1 MYELKK
7 SLIFIFIFV
16 SMYMLLASCSSS
28 TQLQNMWANESYQ
41 KEGSKKILVFGMAGK
56 EWKKKVYE
64 NEFGTV
70 LKKYNVDAVIAW
82 QVLPKGEQLT
92 VETFEKYFKDQNIDA
107 VLVTRETGES
117 TEETLYGGGTSFVAM
132 GFNGFYIS
140 TSPIYR
146 VPGYLSEEKIIY
158 MDTKLFETKHGK
170 LIWSATSQSYEPK
183 STSEIIKNVSKIVVD
198 ELYQEGFIK

>member
-1 MYELKK
+1 MQKLRK
-7 SLIFIFIFV
+7 SLIFIFISV
-16 SMYMLLASCSSS
+16 STFMILVYCSSS
-28 TQLQNMWANESYQ
+28 TQLQNIWENKSYQ
-41 KEGSKKILVFGMAGK
+41 KEGFKKILVFGMAGK

-70 LKKYNVDAVIAW
+70 LKKYNVKAVIAW
-82 QVLPKGEQLT
+82 QVLPKGEELT
-92 VETFEKYFKDQNIDA
+92 IETFEKYFKDQNIDA

-158 MDTKLFETKHGK
+158 MDTKLFETKEGK
-170 LIWSATSQSYEPK
+170 LVWSATSQSYEPK
-183 STSEIIKNVSKIVVD
+183 STSEIITTVSRMVVD
-198 ELYQEGFIK
+198 ELYQQGFIK